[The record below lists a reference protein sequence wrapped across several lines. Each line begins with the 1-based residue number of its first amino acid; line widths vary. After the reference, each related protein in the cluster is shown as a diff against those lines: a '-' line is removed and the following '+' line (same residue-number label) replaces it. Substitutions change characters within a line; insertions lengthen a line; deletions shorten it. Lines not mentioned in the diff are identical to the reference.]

1 MGGRGGAH
9 ARRSAA
15 LVRRMKAP
23 AGALLALLSVAATP
37 VAAQTV
43 EAPVEA
49 PADAP
54 DDAAVGTPV
63 DGLSFGGATDLQ
75 PQLEPDLSIS
85 GAATITATGAVP
97 AIASEGGVTL
107 TPDGPVAPEGSPAPE
122 GPLVSNGPPAGT
134 ATGVGATPH
143 YDPAA
148 TVDAHGICAHAID
161 QAASRHGVP
170 LDLMLAIGRVES
182 GLSPWVINAAGQGI
196 RFASLGEAVAGVEA
210 LRAQGVQSID
220 VGCMQ
225 VNLRWHPDAFA
236 SLAEA
241 FVPETNA
248 DYAARYLRR
257 LFADTGSWDGAMARY
272 HSADPIRQAR
282 YACAVRAERARLL
295 GNPVEPCGV
304 PGPAIET
311 AASTFASGAAVIS
324 ARSMVDGAV
333 VLVGRTGSGGTDS
346 RVISG
351 GSNDDRVV
359 SGNR

>member
-1 MGGRGGAH
+1 MARQGGTRAGRPAAGTC
-9 ARRSAA
+9 RRA
-15 LVRRMKAP
+15 AP
-23 AGALLALLSVAATP
+23 AGALLAMLVLAAAP
-37 VAAQTV
+37 VAGQTA
-43 EAPVEA
+43 EAP
-49 PADAP
+49 D
-54 DDAAVGTPV
+54 T
-63 DGLSFGGATDLQ
+63 GLHFGGATDLQ
-75 PQLEPDLSIS
+75 PQLETDPAFS

-97 AIASEGGVTL
+97 GVATDGAATL
-107 TPDGPVAPEGSPAPE
+107 TPDGPV
-122 GPLVSNGPPAGT
+122 VQDGPPAGI

-143 YDPAA
+143 YDPTAA
-148 TVDAHGICAHAID
+148 IGSQGVCAHAID
-161 QAASRHGVP
+161 QAATRHGVP

-196 RFASLGEAVAGVEA
+196 RFASLSEAVAGVDA
-210 LRAQGVQSID
+210 LRSQGVESID

-241 FVPETNA
+241 FVPEINA
-248 DYAARYLRR
+248 DYAARLLRH
-257 LFADTGSWDGAMARY
+257 LYGETGSWDAAMGRY

-282 YACAVRAERARLL
+282 YACAVRAERARIM

-333 VLVGRTGSGGTDS
+333 VLVGRAGSGGVDS

-351 GSNDDRVV
+351 GSTDDRVV